1 MQTPQQRPLLIAG
14 HDCYRLDGQTTQPYL
29 PTGSAVMNKPTLED
43 RDTRVA
49 SDAAPEGKADLHENA
64 SILLRVLEGAGV
76 ALYRHSAGTAAELLP
91 TRRDL
96 FQYQGGYAW
105 GYEGAGATNLAHAIA
120 GRIYEF
126 DGLDAAE
133 LTLRANRIVEVLLAR
148 LNRDSPADLKVSEI
162 KRLVST

>member
-1 MQTPQQRPLLIAG
+1 MNRPPLQ
-14 HDCYRLDGQTTQPYL
+14 D
-29 PTGSAVMNKPTLED
+29 S
-43 RDTRVA
+43 DTR
-49 SDAAPEGKADLHENA
+49 DAPDAPSGSKADLHENA
-64 SILLRVLEGAGV
+64 SILLRILEGAGV

-126 DGLDAAE
+126 DGLEAAE
-133 LTLRANRIVEVLLAR
+133 MTLRANRIVEVLLAR

-162 KRLVST
+162 KRLVGA